1 MEEALSTF
9 INQWKSKD
17 YVIGILLTGSHALG
31 LQNENSDID
40 IRIIFDTTK
49 KITLKGIKN
58 KISYF
63 AENIDSVKKRM
74 QQDYARNMKFE
85 ARLFSIGKILYK
97 KNDTVDELITIAHKF
112 MNTPFR
118 NIQHNRDAII
128 LKTYSLSVN
137 YNYLMHNESSK
148 LYIYNYMSFMRN
160 ALHTYSWF
168 MSYESFIDIKTD
180 LILNDSNYRKINLWQ
195 DYPDKTFIQ
204 IWKDCIEGQHNNENV
219 EKIYNY
225 LQSKMI
231 QIEGRDF
238 EVVRE
243 ENIF

>member
-1 MEEALSTF
+1 MDIALKEF
-9 INQWKSKD
+9 IAHWKSKD

-40 IRIIFDTTK
+40 IRIIFDTTQK
-49 KITLKGIKN
+49 TTLKGIKN

-63 AENIDSVKKRM
+63 AESIESVKKRM
-74 QQDYARNMKFE
+74 QQDFVRNMKFE

-97 KNDTVDELITIAHKF
+97 KNDAIDELITIAHKF

-128 LKTYSLSVN
+128 LKAYSLSVN
-137 YNYLMHNESSK
+137 YNYLLQNESSK
-148 LYIYNYMSFMRN
+148 LYIYNYMSFMKN
-160 ALHTYSWF
+160 ILHTYSWF
-168 MSYESFIDIKTD
+168 IGYELFIDIKTD
-180 LILNDSNYRKINLWQ
+180 LILNNENYRKINLWQ
-195 DYPDKTFIQ
+195 SYPDKTFIQ
-204 IWKDCIEGQHNNENV
+204 IWIDCIEKEYNNENV
-219 EKIYNY
+219 RIIYDY

-231 QIEGRDF
+231 QIEGKDF

>member
-1 MEEALSTF
+1 MDIVLTEF
-9 INQWKSKD
+9 IEHWKSKD
-17 YVIGILLTGSHALG
+17 YVIGIVLTGSHALG

-40 IRIIFDTTK
+40 IRIIFDTTQK
-49 KITLKGIKN
+49 TTLKGIKN

-63 AENIDSVKKRM
+63 AESIDSVKKRM

-97 KNDTVDELITIAHKF
+97 KNDTVDELIIIAHKF

-118 NIQHNRDAII
+118 NTQHHRDAII
-128 LKTYSLSVN
+128 LKMYSLSVN
-137 YNYLMHNESSK
+137 YNYLIQNESSK
-148 LYIYNYMSFMRN
+148 LYTYNYMSFLKN

-168 MSYESFIDIKTD
+168 MSYELFIDIKTD
-180 LILNDSNYRKINLWQ
+180 LILNNPNYRRTNLWQ

-204 IWKDCIEGQHNNENV
+204 IWIDCIEGEYNNENIR
-219 EKIYNY
+219 KIYNY
-225 LQSKMI
+225 LQSQMI

>member
-1 MEEALSTF
+1 MEDVLTTF
-9 INQWKSKD
+9 INHWKSKD

-40 IRIIFDTTK
+40 IRIIFDTTQK
-49 KITLKGIKN
+49 ATLKGIKN

-63 AENIDSVKKRM
+63 AESIDSVKKRM
-74 QQDYARNMKFE
+74 QQDYVRNMKFE

-97 KNDTVDELITIAHKF
+97 KDDTIDELITIAHKF

-160 ALHTYSWF
+160 VLHTYSWF
-168 MSYESFIDIKTD
+168 MGYELFIDVKTD
-180 LILNDSNYRKINLWQ
+180 LILNNPNYRKTNLWQ

-204 IWKDCIEGQHNNENV
+204 IWIDCIEGEYNNENV
-219 EKIYNY
+219 EKIFSY

-238 EVVRE
+238 EVIRE